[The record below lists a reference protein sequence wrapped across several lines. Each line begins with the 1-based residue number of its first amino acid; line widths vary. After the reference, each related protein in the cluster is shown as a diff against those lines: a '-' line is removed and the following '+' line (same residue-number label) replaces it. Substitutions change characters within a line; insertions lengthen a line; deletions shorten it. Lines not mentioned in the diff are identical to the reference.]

1 MRRSGYHVIAI
12 AMMVSLAGC
21 QSYVAPGAGANLGNL
36 MEMKSSSQLTDVAQG
51 TPAQVQPRPSDKQ
64 IDDLN
69 KNYELKPA
77 SRFPAYFII
86 MRLQD
91 KGYESFT
98 IKHGNETRGNVSVI
112 TVKDIEK
119 DEDFNRFRKLAG
131 IAQIGTLSPL
141 LLPAEIRTDKDL
153 RLAASRLQADILF
166 LYTVDTKFWSEDAVA
181 PLSVV
186 TLGLSPSVTVNMV
199 STVSGVLMDVRT
211 GYIYAM
217 MDATEKQTQLSSWWT
232 NGSAV
237 DQSRQRTE
245 RAAFEKMLDEFEKVW
260 IQMVVEKIQS
270 K

>member
-1 MRRSGYHVIAI
+1 MTRVGYFAAAI
-12 AMMVSLAGC
+12 AGMIFLAGC
-21 QSYVAPGAGANLGNL
+21 QSYIAPGAGANLGKL
-36 MEMKSSSQLTDVAQG
+36 MEIES
-51 TPAQVQPRPSDKQ
+51 PASPAIGGQSAPVQTRPSEKQ

-69 KNYELKPA
+69 RNYELKPA

-91 KGYESFT
+91 RGYESFT
-98 IKHGNETRGNVSVI
+98 IRHGNETRGNVSVI

-131 IAQIGTLSPL
+131 IAQIGTLSPM
-141 LLPAEIRTDKDL
+141 LLPTEIKSDKDL

-166 LYTVDTKFWSEDAVA
+166 LYTVDTKFWSKDAVA
-181 PLSVV
+181 PLSVI

-232 NGSAV
+232 NESAV

-245 RAAFEKMLDEFEKVW
+245 RAAFEKMLDEFEKTW
-260 IQMVVEKIQS
+260 IQMVVEKIKS

>member
-1 MRRSGYHVIAI
+1 MRRCGYFTLAVLVI
-12 AMMVSLAGC
+12 VYLTGC
-21 QSYVAPGAGANLGNL
+21 QSYIAPGAGANLGNL
-36 MEMKSSSQLTDVAQG
+36 MDIEPSSQSTTITPD
-51 TPAQVQPRPSDKQ
+51 TPARIRPTDKQ
-64 IDDLN
+64 IEDLN

-91 KGYESFT
+91 RGYKSFT
-98 IKHGNETRGNVSVI
+98 IQYGNETRGNVSVI

-141 LLPAEIRTDKDL
+141 LLPSEIKTDKDL

-181 PLSVV
+181 PLSVI

-199 STVSGVLMDVRT
+199 STVSAVLMDVRT

-232 NGSAV
+232 NESAV

-245 RAAFEKMLDEFEKVW
+245 RAAFEKMLDEFEKTW
-260 IQMVVEKIQS
+260 NRMVVEKINT